1 MGIANCRRIAAGWL
15 TAVLLGITSSAH
27 ALVVPSNA
35 SDRLSIGIAGHIT
48 PRCSVAAKGPA
59 AVSFGPIMDGRTGAA
74 IPASVDLP
82 FSFECNAGYTASLV
96 SRHGGLAFD
105 GSPANGFSNLVGYSA
120 TIGLQKG
127 QGNLSLR
134 CESADMRN
142 TTAGNFPTN
151 SNCRGNS
158 EGHDFSAGDG
168 VVKVKLKG
176 GGLPLLAGTYSDELV
191 LQIAPN
197 LGG

>member
-1 MGIANCRRIAAGWL
+1 MGIANNRHTIVGWL
-15 TAVLLGITSSAH
+15 TCALLAIASSAQ
-27 ALVVPSNA
+27 AVVVPSNA
-35 SDRLSIGIAGHIT
+35 SDRVLIAIAGHIT

-59 AVSFGPIMDGRTGAA
+59 AVSFGSIMDGKTGTAV
-74 IPASVDLP
+74 PASLDLP

-105 GSPANGFSNLVGYSA
+105 GRPSTGFSNLVSYSA

-134 CESADMRN
+134 CDSSDMRN
-142 TTAGNFPTN
+142 TAAGNLPTS

-158 EGHDFSAGDG
+158 DGHGFSAGDG